1 VQHPFDALAPEYVSL
16 LATATVIPSRA
27 REIDEVAH
35 KLLGFLPRYAT
46 VAQRTGVPEIWQ
58 ATIFER
64 EAGSNFHLYFGN
76 GDPLSRVT
84 THVPAHRGPFLGPT
98 AWEDGA
104 IDALHVDRI
113 ETVANWDW
121 PHFCYEGEIW
131 NGLGPRNH
139 GIHTGYLWGGMTPYK
154 GGKYVRDGVWD
165 PHYYDT
171 QLGIVPVALRMIQIN
186 PALALKSNITIAPAD
201 TPAADHPAPMP
212 PPPGVGTGPN
222 LHEVQVWLNE
232 LHVRGT
238 PIDVDGLYGRETRR
252 AVANFQQTHHL
263 VVDGVPGPMTF
274 AAVRDAVAEAGL

>member
-1 VQHPFDALAPEYVSL
+1 
-16 LATATVIPSRA
+16 
-27 REIDEVAH
+27 
-35 KLLGFLPRYAT
+35 
-46 VAQRTGVPEIWQ
+46 
-58 ATIFER
+58 
-64 EAGSNFHLYFGN
+64 
-76 GDPLSRVT
+76 
-84 THVPAHRGPFLGPT
+84 
-98 AWEDGA
+98 
-104 IDALHVDRI
+104 
-113 ETVANWDW
+113 
-121 PHFCYEGEIW
+121 
-131 NGLGPRNH
+131 
-139 GIHTGYLWGGMTPYK
+139 MTPYK